1 MKKQNRVV
9 IVGGG
14 FGGIKVA
21 LELAKH
27 HDFLITLIN
36 MDTTF
41 DYYPTLYE
49 TASGKSRVVSSM
61 PIGELIANK
70 PIQMIKGEATKVD
83 KAKKI
88 LTLKSRKKIEYD
100 TLVLSLGTITNYF
113 GIKGLADNSHTV
125 KSIEKAEELKAY
137 LQEQLI
143 NAHTPDL
150 NYVVVGAGPTGI
162 EFASVLPDYIH
173 KLMKKYSIGRKPVK
187 VELIE
192 AMPQILPMLPKSTSK
207 AIKKR
212 LTKLGV
218 KVMTSSTV
226 EGETKDALLVNGTKI
241 ESKTV
246 IWTAG
251 VANNPFFEKNGFDL
265 SKRGKVVVDEYLSSG
280 NDIYVIGDN
289 AETQYSGMA
298 QTALHDA
305 ISVSAN
311 LVRIHRDESKV
322 PYKIKKPIYIIPVG
336 DHWAAVVWGKL
347 KFHGRLGW
355 ILRLA
360 ADWLGYKDFEPWWKA
375 SARSAASVIDE
386 D

>member
-36 MDTTF
+36 MDSTF

-70 PIQMIKGEATKVD
+70 PIRFIKGEATKVD
-83 KAKKI
+83 KEQKT

-100 TLVLSLGTITNYF
+100 TLVLSLGSITNYF
-113 GIKGLADNSHTV
+113 GIKGLANNCHTV
-125 KSIEKAEELKAY
+125 KSIEKTEALKAH

-143 NAHTPDL
+143 NAHSPDL

-162 EFASVLPDYIH
+162 EFSSVLPDYIH
-173 KLMKKYSIGRKPVK
+173 KLMKKYSIGRKPIK

-192 AMPQILPMLPKSTSK
+192 SKSQILPMLPKSTSK

-212 LTKLGV
+212 LNKLGV
-218 KVMTSSTV
+218 KVMTNSTV
-226 EGETKDALLVNGTKI
+226 EGETKEELIVSGTKI

-251 VANNPFFEKNGFDL
+251 VANNPFFKNNGFVL
-265 SKRGKVVVDEYLSSG
+265 SKRGKVIVDEYLSTG
-280 NDIYVIGDN
+280 NDVYVIGDN
-289 AETQYSGMA
+289 AETEYSGMA

-305 ISVSAN
+305 LCVSSN
-311 LVRIHRDESKV
+311 LVRIHRDERTL
-322 PYKIKKPIYIIPVG
+322 PYKTKRPIYIIPVG
-336 DHWAAVVWGKL
+336 EYWAAVVWGRL
-347 KFHGRLGW
+347 KFHGRIGW
-355 ILRLA
+355 ILRLG

-375 SARSAASVIDE
+375 SARSMATVIDE

>member
-1 MKKQNRVV
+1 MKRQTRVV

-14 FGGIKVA
+14 FGGIKTA

-27 HDFLITLIN
+27 HDFLITLVN
-36 MDTTF
+36 SDTTF

-49 TASGKSRVVSSM
+49 TASGRSRVISSM

-70 PIQMIKGEATKVD
+70 PIQMIKGVAVKVD
-83 KAKKI
+83 KTRKI
-88 LTLKSRKKIEYD
+88 ITLKSKKKIEYD
-100 TLVLSLGTITNYF
+100 VLVLSLGSITNYF
-113 GIKGLADNSHTV
+113 GIRGLADNSHTV
-125 KSIEKAEELKAY
+125 KSIGKAEALKAY

-143 NAHTPDL
+143 NAHSPDL

-162 EFASVLPDYIH
+162 EFASVLPAYIH
-173 KLMKKYSIGRKPVK
+173 KLMKKYGIGRKPVR

-192 AMPQILPMLPKSTSK
+192 AKPHILPMLPKS
-207 AIKKR
+207 AARAVNRR
-212 LTKLGV
+212 LRKLGV
-218 KVMTSSTV
+218 KVITNATV
-226 EGETKDALLVNGTKI
+226 EGETKDSLLVSGEKI

-251 VANNPFFEKNGFDL
+251 VANNPFFAENGFEL
-265 SKRGKVVVDEYLSSG
+265 SKRGKVVVDQYLSVG

-289 AETQYSGMA
+289 AETEFSGMA

-305 ISVSAN
+305 VSVASN
-311 LVRIHRDESKV
+311 LVRDYRGETMV
-322 PYKIKKPIYIIPVG
+322 PYKVRKPIYIIPVG
-336 DHWAAVVWGKL
+336 ERWAAVIWGKL
-347 KFHGRLGW
+347 KFYGWLGW
-355 ILRLA
+355 ILRLG

-375 SARSAASVIDE
+375 TARSMATVVDE